1 MQDYIIHP
9 AALPFLEKMKGQQ
22 PPLPFLQCNQQPQV
36 KILGFNE
43 YSPCD
48 LQQLSTL
55 YLSTAAN
62 LSTILNSYYLMS

>member
-36 KILGFNE
+36 KFLGLNE

-48 LQQLSTL
+48 LQQRSTL
-55 YLSTAAN
+55 SIYPQLQISPQ
-62 LSTILNSYYLMS
+62 S

>member
-36 KILGFNE
+36 KFLGLNE

-48 LQQLSTL
+48 LQQ
-55 YLSTAAN
+55 
-62 LSTILNSYYLMS
+62 